1 MHIAPTML
9 PSNPSWTCELDRLE
23 AMEMLL
29 TAVDKGSLSAAAREL
44 KIPVSTL
51 TRKVADLEE
60 LLGTRLLIRTTR
72 KLTLTDAGT
81 SYVASARRILDLVR
95 EQEHEATG
103 EFTAARGELVVTAP
117 VQLGRLHVLPVINQ
131 FLAQYPDITVRLLL
145 SDRNIDLIDAHAD
158 LAVRIGE
165 LADSNMIAT
174 RIGSLRPVLCASPA
188 LLQRHETPREPN
200 DLTKYPCVVFNSPY
214 LSPWRFRPPGT
225 GKLLT
230 LEVQPRLEVTAP
242 DAAVCAAS
250 DGVGVTLVF
259 EHDADEALRNGQLK
273 VLLPQFEVE
282 PVPVHL
288 VHVQRNLMAIKLRH
302 FIDFSAPRLR
312 ESLSRF
318 GKKHRH

>member
-1 MHIAPTML
+1 M
-9 PSNPSWTCELDRLE
+9 DRLE
-23 AMEMLL
+23 AMQMLV
-29 TAVDKGSLSAAAREL
+29 TAVDGGSLSAAAREL

-81 SYVASARRILDLVR
+81 AYVAAARRILELVR

-103 EFTAARGELVVTAP
+103 EFSTARGELVVTAP

-145 SDRNIDLIDAHAD
+145 SDRNVDLIDAHAD

-165 LADSNMIAT
+165 LPDSNMIAT
-174 RIGSLRPVLCASPA
+174 RIGSLRPVVCASPRFLA
-188 LLQRHETPREPN
+188 RIAPPVEP
-200 DLTKYPCVVFNSPY
+200 DELVKHACVVFNSPY
-214 LSPWRFRPPGT
+214 LSPWRFRLPST
-225 GKLLT
+225 DKVYM
-230 LEVQPRLEVTAP
+230 LEVKPRLEVTSP
-242 DAAVCAAS
+242 DAAVSAAA
-250 DGVGVTLVF
+250 DDAGITFVF
-259 EHDADEALRNGQLK
+259 EHDADEALRSGQLEI
-273 VLLPQFEVE
+273 LLPQFEIE

-288 VHVQRNLMAIKLRH
+288 VHVSRNLMAIKLRR
-302 FIDFSAPRLR
+302 FIDFAAPKLR

-318 GKKHRH
+318 GKPQRR

>member
-1 MHIAPTML
+1 
-9 PSNPSWTCELDRLE
+9 
-23 AMEMLL
+23 MEMLL
-29 TAVDKGSLSAAAREL
+29 TAVDKGSLSAAARDL

-51 TRKVADLEE
+51 TRKVADLEA

-72 KLTLTDAGT
+72 KLTLTDAGAA
-81 SYVASARRILDLVR
+81 YIASARRILDLVR

-103 EFTAARGELVVTAP
+103 EFRAARGELVVTAP

-131 FLAQYPDITVRLLL
+131 FLALYPDITVRLLL
-145 SDRNIDLIDAHAD
+145 SDRNLDLIDSHAD

-165 LADSNMIAT
+165 LADSSMIAT
-174 RIGSLRPVLCASPA
+174 RIGALRPVLCASPA
-188 LLQRHETPREPN
+188 LLERHETPREP
-200 DLTKYPCVVFNSPY
+200 DELTKYPCVVFNSPY
-214 LSPWRFRPPGT
+214 LSPWRFRLPGS

-242 DAAVCAAS
+242 DAAVSAAS
-250 DGVGVTLVF
+250 DGVGMTLVF
-259 EHDADEALRNGQLK
+259 EHDADEALRSGQLK

-288 VHVQRNLMAIKLRH
+288 VHVSRSLMAIKLRH
-302 FIDFSAPRLR
+302 FIDFAAPKLR

>member
-1 MHIAPTML
+1 
-9 PSNPSWTCELDRLE
+9 
-23 AMEMLL
+23 MEMLV
-29 TAVDKGSLSAAAREL
+29 TAVDGGSLSAAAREL

-72 KLTLTDAGT
+72 KLTLTDAGM
-81 SYVASARRILDLVR
+81 SYVAAARRILDLVR

-103 EFTAARGELVVTAP
+103 EFATARGELVVTAP

-165 LADSNMIAT
+165 LPDSNLIAT
-174 RIGSLRPVLCASPA
+174 RIGSLRPIVCASPT
-188 LLQRHETPREPN
+188 LLAGQTPPREPD
-200 DLTKYPCVVFNSPY
+200 DLVKYPSVVFNSPY
-214 LSPWRFRPPGT
+214 LSPWRFRLPT
-225 GKLLT
+225 TNKIYL
-230 LEVQPRLEVTAP
+230 LEVKPRLEVTSP
-242 DAAVCAAS
+242 DAAVSAAV
-250 DGVGVTLVF
+250 DNAGITFVF
-259 EHDADEALRNGQLK
+259 EHDADEALRNGQLD
-273 VLLPQFEVE
+273 VLLAQFEIE

-288 VHVQRNLMAIKLRH
+288 VHVSRNLMAIKLRH
-302 FIDFSAPRLR
+302 FIDFAAPRLR

-318 GKKHRH
+318 GKQKRK